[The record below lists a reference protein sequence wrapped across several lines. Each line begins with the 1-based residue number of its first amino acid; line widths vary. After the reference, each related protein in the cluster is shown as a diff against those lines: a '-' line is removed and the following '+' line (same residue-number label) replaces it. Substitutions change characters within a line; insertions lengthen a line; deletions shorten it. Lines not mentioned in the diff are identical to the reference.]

1 MMFAMSEPATL
12 EVRISGRDR
21 PERLAVTEGVSVRD
35 ELARFLNRQ
44 GPYAQMWIKLQTGE
58 YVRYDVITSV
68 SLPSDAA
75 G

>member
-1 MMFAMSEPATL
+1 MSERPTL

-21 PERLAVTEGVSVRD
+21 PERVAVTDGVSLRD

-44 GPYAQMWIKLQTGE
+44 GPYAQMWIKLETGE

-68 SLPSDAA
+68 SVPSDAA